1 MKALPR
7 NGIYAI
13 TDGRSGHLVEQ
24 VEQALAGGIAMLQY
38 RDLTSDA
45 SRRLNEATA
54 LATLCDRYDV
64 PLVIDHDVDL
74 AKAVGAAGV
83 HLGQTDGDPAQA
95 RLALGTDA
103 IVGVSCYASAE
114 LAIAAARAG
123 ASYVSFGAFFPS
135 PTKPGAGRAPLE
147 LLKAT
152 ADLGVPRVAIG
163 GITIDNAGLLVDAGA
178 DFLATVSALFD
189 ARDTRTAAAQLASLF
204 PV

>member
-24 VEQALAGGIAMLQY
+24 VEQALAGGVAILQY

-45 SRRLNEATA
+45 SRRLTEATA

-152 ADLGVPRVAIG
+152 ADLGIPRVAIG

>member
-45 SRRLNEATA
+45 SRRLTEATA

>member
-24 VEQALAGGIAMLQY
+24 VEQALAGGVAMLQY

-45 SRRLNEATA
+45 SRRLTEATA

>member
-45 SRRLNEATA
+45 SRRLTEATA

-152 ADLGVPRVAIG
+152 ADLGIPRVAIG

>member
-64 PLVIDHDVDL
+64 PLVIDHDVGL

>member
-24 VEQALAGGIAMLQY
+24 VEQALAGGVAMLQY

-45 SRRLNEATA
+45 SRRLTEATA

-152 ADLGVPRVAIG
+152 ADLGIPRVAIG